1 MSIIDDVDGD
11 DDNYDDNYDDD
22 DDDDDDD
29 VDNDVD
35 LLKTLSNVFLLLEFV
50 HNLVNVHSS

>member
-1 MSIIDDVDGD
+1 MSINDDVDGD

-22 DDDDDDD
+22 DDDD

-35 LLKTLSNVFLLLEFV
+35 LLKALSNVFLVLEFV